1 MYGFL
6 VPSARMIP
14 SLVLFI
20 AVLVLSAVSPNRHIR
35 HRLLVSGIAFGT
47 YAALAAAIR
56 YHVLTAD
63 MQQQVVT
70 IQPLLLVFGA
80 INGLVAAI
88 INPWQVNRLPDRFPT
103 IVQDA
108 IVIGLFALGATMVL
122 QEKIFAATAVGAVVV
137 GFALQ
142 DTLGNLF
149 AGLAIQIEKPF
160 RIGQWV
166 RIAETDGLVSEITW
180 RAVKVRTKSGNFVV
194 VPNSKLSGDIIIN
207 YSEPTPE
214 TRIEV
219 EVGVSYDNPPNLVKR
234 VIVEALK
241 DERNL
246 LAIRAPE
253 VLMDK
258 FDNSA
263 INYRIRVWTTEF
275 DADERIRDR
284 IRVALYYAFKRNAID
299 IPYPI
304 QMELQKEVLPA
315 APRDYAD
322 EERTLRKVSV
332 FGSLSD
338 EEKGQLARATT
349 RGLFGSGELIVKQG
363 ESGSSMFVVASG
375 EVVVLLEPQ
384 GHEVARMGPGGFFG
398 EMSLLTGAPRNATV
412 RTTIDSELLEITG
425 AAFRQFVLAN
435 PAVVEQIGVAVAN
448 RRAELEERR
457 ATGAA
462 AAQIEPPHTLID
474 RIRRYLHLNL

>member
-1 MYGFL
+1 
-6 VPSARMIP
+6 MIP

-20 AVLVLSAVSPNRHIR
+20 AVLILSAVSSNRHIR
-35 HRLLVSGIAFGT
+35 QRLLVSGLAFGT
-47 YAALAAAIR
+47 YAALAAAVR
-56 YHVLTAD
+56 YHVLTPD
-63 MQQQVVT
+63 MQQLVVT
-70 IQPLLLVFGA
+70 LQPLLLVFAA
-80 INGLVAAI
+80 INGLVALI
-88 INPWQVNRLPDRFPT
+88 INPWRVNRLPDRFPT

-108 IVIGLFALGATMVL
+108 IVIGLFALGATMIL
-122 QEKIFAATAVGAVVV
+122 QEKVFAATAVGAVVI

-160 RIGQWV
+160 HVGQWV
-166 RIAETDGLVSEITW
+166 RIADTDGLVSEITW

-219 EVGVSYDNPPNLVKR
+219 EVGVSYDSAPNFVKR
-234 VIVEALK
+234 VIVEALR
-241 DERNL
+241 DEREL
-246 LAIRAPE
+246 LAIRPPE

-263 INYRIRVWTTEF
+263 INYRIRVWTTAF

-284 IRVALYYAFKRNAID
+284 IRVALYYAFKRNGIE

-304 QMELQKEVLPA
+304 QTELQKEVLPA
-315 APRDYAD
+315 PARDYLD
-322 EERTLRKVSV
+322 EERALRKVSV

-338 EEKGQLARATT
+338 QENGQLARTTT

-363 ESGSSMFVVASG
+363 DAGSSMFVVASG
-375 EVVVLLEPQ
+375 EAVVLLEPQ
-384 GHEVARMGPGGFFG
+384 NQEIARIGPGGFFG

-412 RTTIDSELLEITG
+412 RTAVDSELLEITG

-457 ATGAA
+457 ASGAA
-462 AAQIEPPHTLID
+462 AAHIEPPHTFID
-474 RIRRYLHLNL
+474 RIRRYLHLSL

>member
-1 MYGFL
+1 
-6 VPSARMIP
+6 MIP

-20 AVLVLSAVSPNRHIR
+20 AALVLGAVSPNRHVR
-35 HRLLVSGIAFGT
+35 SRLLVSGFAFAA

-56 YHVLTAD
+56 YHVLTVG
-63 MQQQVVT
+63 MQQQVAT

-80 INGLVAAI
+80 INGLVALI
-88 INPWQVNRLPDRFPT
+88 INPWRVNRLPDRFPT

-108 IVIGLFALGATMVL
+108 IVIGLFALGATMIL
-122 QEKIFAATAVGAVVV
+122 QERIFAATAVGAVVV

-160 RIGQWV
+160 RVGHWV
-166 RIAETDGLVSEITW
+166 RIAEIDGLVSEITW

-219 EVGVSYDNPPNLVKR
+219 EVGVSYDSPPNFVKR
-234 VIVEALK
+234 VIVDALR
-241 DERNL
+241 DERIL
-246 LAIRAPE
+246 LAIRQPE

-284 IRVALYYAFKRNAID
+284 IRVALYYAFKRHGID
-299 IPYPI
+299 IPYPMQVQI
-304 QMELQKEVLPA
+304 EKPYAGQA
-315 APRDYAD
+315 ARDVAAD
-322 EERTLRKVSV
+322 EAILRKVGVFASLTEEERT
-332 FGSLSD
+332 
-338 EEKGQLARATT
+338 QLVHATS
-349 RGLFGSGELIVKQG
+349 RGLFGSGELVVKQG
-363 ESGSSMFVVASG
+363 DAGSSMFVVASG
-375 EVVVLLEPQ
+375 EAVVLLEPQ
-384 GHEVARMGPGGFFG
+384 GQEVARIGPGGFFG

-412 RTTIDSELLEITG
+412 RTTADSELLEVTG
-425 AAFRQFVLAN
+425 GAFRQFVLAN
-435 PAVVEQIGVAVAN
+435 PTVVEHIGVAVAN
-448 RRAELEERR
+448 RRVELEERR
-457 ATGAA
+457 ASGAA
-462 AAQIEPPHTLID
+462 AAHSEPPHTLID

>member
-1 MYGFL
+1 
-6 VPSARMIP
+6 MIP

-20 AVLVLSAVSPNRHIR
+20 AVLILSAASPNRHIR
-35 HRLLVSGIAFGT
+35 HRLLVSGFAFAT
-47 YAALAAAIR
+47 YAALAAAVR
-56 YHVLTAD
+56 YHVLTPN
-63 MQQQVVT
+63 MQELVVT
-70 IQPLLLVFGA
+70 LQPLLLVFA
-80 INGLVAAI
+80 TINGLVALI
-88 INPWQVNRLPDRFPT
+88 INPWRVNRLPDRFPT

-108 IVIGLFALGATMVL
+108 IVIGLFALGATMIL
-122 QEKIFAATAVGAVVV
+122 QEKVFAATAVGAVVI

-160 RIGQWV
+160 RVGQWV
-166 RIAETDGLVSEITW
+166 RIADTDGLVSEITW

-219 EVGVSYDNPPNLVKR
+219 EVGVSYDSAPNFVKR
-234 VIVEALK
+234 VIVEALR
-241 DERNL
+241 DERDL

-258 FDNSA
+258 FDNFA
-263 INYRIRVWTTEF
+263 INYRIRVWTTQF

-284 IRVALYYAFKRNAID
+284 IRVAIYYAFRRHRID

-304 QMELQKEVLPA
+304 QVQIEKPDVAPA
-315 APRDYAD
+315 ARDYAD
-322 EERTLRKVSV
+322 DEATLRKVAV
-332 FGSLSD
+332 FGSLSND
-338 EEKGQLARATT
+338 ENAQLARATT

-363 ESGSSMFVVASG
+363 DAGSSMFVVISG
-375 EVVVLLEPQ
+375 EAVVLLEPQ
-384 GHEVARMGPGGFFG
+384 NQEIARIGPGGFFG

-412 RTTIDSELLEITG
+412 RTAVDSELLEITG

-457 ATGAA
+457 ASGAA
-462 AAQIEPPHTLID
+462 AAHIEPPHTLID
-474 RIRRYLHLNL
+474 RIRRYLHVTL

>member
-1 MYGFL
+1 
-6 VPSARMIP
+6 MIP

-20 AVLVLSAVSPNRHIR
+20 AVLILGAASTNRHVR
-35 HRLLVSGIAFGT
+35 SRLIVSALAFGT
-47 YAALAAAIR
+47 YAALAAAVR
-56 YHVLTAD
+56 YQVLTAG

-80 INGLVAAI
+80 INGLIAVI
-88 INPWQVNRLPDRFPT
+88 INPWRVDRLPDRFPT

-108 IVIGLFALGATMVL
+108 FVIGLFAIGATMVL
-122 QEKIFAATAVGAVVV
+122 QERIFAATAVGAVVV

-160 RIGQWV
+160 RVGHWV
-166 RIAETDGLVSEITW
+166 RIADTDGLVSEITW

-219 EVGVSYDNPPNLVKR
+219 EVGVSYDHPPNLVKQ
-234 VIVEALK
+234 VILDAIK
-241 DERNL
+241 DQPSVVASRT
-246 LAIRAPE
+246 PE

-284 IRVALYYAFKRNAID
+284 IRVALFYAFRRNGID
-299 IPYPI
+299 IPYPTQVEI
-304 QMELQKEVLPA
+304 NKPYIAQS
-315 APRDYAD
+315 PRDLAGD
-322 EERTLRKVSV
+322 QAVLGKVSV
-332 FGSLSD
+332 FASLSN
-338 EEKGQLARATT
+338 EERAQLTGAST
-349 RGLFGSGELIVKQG
+349 RVLFGKGEMVVREG
-363 ESGSSMFVVASG
+363 DAGSSMFVVATG
-375 EVVVLLEPQ
+375 EVVVVLESQ
-384 GHEVARMGPGGFFG
+384 RQEVARIGAGGFFG

-412 RTTIDSELLEITG
+412 RTTVDSELLEITG
-425 AAFRQFVLAN
+425 GAFRQFVLAN
-435 PAVVEQIGVAVAN
+435 PAVVEQIATAVAT

-457 ATGAA
+457 ASGAA
-462 AAQIEPPHTLID
+462 AAHVEPPQTLVD
-474 RIRRYLHLNL
+474 RIRRYLHLSL

>member
-1 MYGFL
+1 
-6 VPSARMIP
+6 MIP

-20 AVLVLSAVSPNRHIR
+20 AVLILSAVSPNRHVR
-35 HRLLVSGIAFGT
+35 HRLLVSGIAFAT

-63 MQQQVVT
+63 MQQQVVV

-80 INGLVAAI
+80 INGLVAVA
-88 INPWQVNRLPDRFPT
+88 INPWRVNRLPDRFPT

-108 IVIGLFALGATMVL
+108 IVIGLFAIGATMIL

-160 RIGQWV
+160 RVGHWV

-214 TRIEV
+214 TRIEL
-219 EVGVSYDNPPNLVKR
+219 EVGVSYDSPPNLVKR
-234 VIVEALK
+234 VILGALR
-241 DERNL
+241 DERDL
-246 LAIRAPE
+246 MAIRTPE

-263 INYRIRVWTTEF
+263 INYRIRVWTTQF

-284 IRVALYYAFKRNAID
+284 IRVAIYYAFRRHQIQ

-304 QMELQKEVLPA
+304 QVQIEKPDLGPPV
-315 APRDYAD
+315 RDYAD
-322 EERTLRKVSV
+322 DETTLRKVAV
-332 FGSLSD
+332 FGSLSQD
-338 EEKGQLARATT
+338 ENAQLARATT
-349 RGLFGSGELIVKQG
+349 RGLFASGESIVKQG
-363 ESGSSMFVVASG
+363 DPGSSMFVVANG
-375 EVVVLLEPQ
+375 EAVVVLEPHN
-384 GHEVARMGPGGFFG
+384 HEVARIGPGGFFG

-412 RTTIDSELLEITG
+412 RTTVDSELLEITG

-435 PAVVEQIGVAVAN
+435 PAVVEEIGLAVAN
-448 RRAELEERR
+448 RRAELEEHR
-457 ATGAA
+457 ASGAA
-462 AAQIEPPHTLID
+462 AAHAEPPQTLVD
-474 RIRRYLHLNL
+474 RIRRYLHLTL

>member
-1 MYGFL
+1 
-6 VPSARMIP
+6 MIP

-20 AVLVLSAVSPNRHIR
+20 AVLILGAASTNRHVR
-35 HRLLVSGIAFGT
+35 SRLIVSALAFGA

-56 YHVLTAD
+56 YQVLTAG
-63 MQQQVVT
+63 MQHQVVT
-70 IQPLLLVFGA
+70 IQPLLLLFGA
-80 INGLVAAI
+80 INGLIAVV
-88 INPWQVNRLPDRFPT
+88 INPWRVDRLPDRFPT

-108 IVIGLFALGATMVL
+108 LVIGLFAIGATMIL
-122 QEKIFAATAVGAVVV
+122 QERIFAATAVGAVVV

-160 RIGQWV
+160 RVGHWV
-166 RIAETDGLVSEITW
+166 RIADTDGLVSEITW

-219 EVGVSYDNPPNLVKR
+219 EVGVSYDNPPNLVKQ
-234 VIVEALK
+234 VILDAVK
-241 DERNL
+241 DQPGLIASRT
-246 LAIRAPE
+246 PE

-284 IRVALYYAFKRNAID
+284 IRVALFYAFRRNGIE
-299 IPYPI
+299 IPYPMQVEI
-304 QMELQKEVLPA
+304 NKPFIAQI
-315 APRDYAD
+315 PRDLAGD
-322 EERTLRKVSV
+322 QAVLAKVSV
-332 FGSLSD
+332 FASLSD
-338 EEKGQLARATT
+338 EERGQLTDASKRV
-349 RGLFGSGELIVKQG
+349 LFGKGEMVVREG
-363 ESGSSMFVVASG
+363 EAGSSMFVIATG
-375 EVVVLLEPQ
+375 EVVVVLESQ
-384 GHEVARMGPGGFFG
+384 RQEVARIGAGGFFG

-412 RTTIDSELLEITG
+412 RATVDSELLEITSE
-425 AAFRQFVLAN
+425 AFRQFVLAN
-435 PAVVEQIGVAVAN
+435 PAVVEQIGTAVAA

-457 ATGAA
+457 TSGSAA
-462 AAQIEPPHTLID
+462 AHVEPPHTLID
-474 RIRRYLHLNL
+474 RIRRYLHLSL